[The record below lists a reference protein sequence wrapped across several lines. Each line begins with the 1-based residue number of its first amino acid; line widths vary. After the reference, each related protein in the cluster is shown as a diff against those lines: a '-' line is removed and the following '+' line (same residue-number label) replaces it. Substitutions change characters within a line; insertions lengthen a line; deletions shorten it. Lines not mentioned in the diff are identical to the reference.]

1 LGWLCWSPASAC
13 RSQTPLSGGTVVSQA
28 EDEASRFPF
37 SLPSTCQPTLL
48 GKPCGCWGVGRERRC
63 RRLVMLIRA
72 ARWNASPKPCARK
85 GNARSDTEASALSH
99 LISSFAAFR
108 GRFNL
113 PGSGKRLT
121 LRRAGCI
128 PMARGSPRASGLVL
142 WQLPGMPAGKPV
154 PSEAA
159 ARGTG
164 TRTGPGALAGP
175 CHSNPAGP

>member
-1 LGWLCWSPASAC
+1 
-13 RSQTPLSGGTVVSQA
+13 
-28 EDEASRFPF
+28 
-37 SLPSTCQPTLL
+37 
-48 GKPCGCWGVGRERRC
+48 
-63 RRLVMLIRA
+63 
-72 ARWNASPKPCARK
+72 
-85 GNARSDTEASALSH
+85 
-99 LISSFAAFR
+99 
-108 GRFNL
+108 L

-175 CHSNPAGP
+175 CHSNPAGPWGCSSADTSQLLTTSLGLCMASGTRLSKPAGF